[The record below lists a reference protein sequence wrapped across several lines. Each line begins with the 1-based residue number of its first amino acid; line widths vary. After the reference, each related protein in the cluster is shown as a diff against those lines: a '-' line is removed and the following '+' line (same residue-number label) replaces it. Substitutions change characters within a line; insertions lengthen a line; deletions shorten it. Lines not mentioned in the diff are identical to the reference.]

1 MVKHEERLI
10 DPDADAIV
18 SAMTAAA
25 AGANKRC
32 RLRTLA
38 DAPPKWHK
46 LARDV
51 AAKPEGHQMFRGGR
65 GGVPASQVLVAW
77 WTDPIGRKHVV
88 FRGRR
93 VENYE
98 ARRLLHAEELEAR
111 LPLWHAYPEYVYRV
125 RVGKVARVVCACGC
139 GAAGAPEVL
148 GWMGATCGPC
158 SDRAQEAGADALRDN
173 APGVLYGERE
183 PLGAVA
189 CSPDGAFVAAAEGE
203 HGVTLWNT
211 KTRER
216 HTFEFPGHQPWDV
229 AITHDNRYL
238 LVCGRGYTGTAN
250 DGLWAVIDLSANPPE
265 RVKTMRE
272 TSRAGIRVI
281 ARPDGTAVVHHLN
294 PPNVVTYA
302 NVVEVPSGEPQRF
315 AALPAGVLGR
325 AAISPDGKRLATAGE
340 RTIVIE
346 LDTGKTVANAALTS
360 SQIVAFGSDGN
371 AVYGDFRE
379 SGLAA
384 INSITGRAKGAT
396 PIADRPLF
404 ATTGPLKALAVDPG
418 GAFVY
423 AGTSEGWV
431 VAFDAKSLAV
441 RAAFEW
447 HMGAVAGL
455 AITADGKKLFSSG
468 RDGCVKVW
476 PIRDLMT
483 CA

>member
-1 MVKHEERLI
+1 MGV
-10 DPDADAIV
+10 
-18 SAMTAAA
+18 
-25 AGANKRC
+25 
-32 RLRTLA
+32 
-38 DAPPKWHK
+38 PP
-46 LARDV
+46 A
-51 AAKPEGHQMFRGGR
+51 
-65 GGVPASQVLVAW
+65 VPASQVLVAW
-77 WTDPIGRKHVV
+77 WTDPVGRKHVV

-93 VENYE
+93 VEHHE
-98 ARRLLHAEELEAR
+98 ARRLLHAEELEDR

-125 RVGKVARVVCACGC
+125 RVGKAERVVCACGC
-139 GAAGAPEVL
+139 GAAGAPELL

-158 SDRAQEAGADALRDN
+158 SDRREEAGADALRAN
-173 APGVLYGERE
+173 APGVLHGERE

-189 CSPDGAFVAAAEGE
+189 CAPDGTFVAAVEGE

-216 HTFEFPGHQPWDV
+216 FAFEFPGMQPWDV
-229 AITHDNRYL
+229 AITPDARHL
-238 LVCGRGYTGTAN
+238 LVVGRGYPGTAN
-250 DGLWAVIDLSANPPE
+250 DGLWAAIDLSAKEPA
-265 RVKTMRE
+265 RVK
-272 TSRAGIRVI
+272 SARATDPPAIRVL
-281 ARPDGTAVVHHLN
+281 ARPDGRAVVHRLN
-294 PPNVVTYA
+294 PPEVNTFADMVL
-302 NVVEVPSGEPQRF
+302 VPSGARERSVT
-315 AALPAGVLGR
+315 LPAGALGG
-325 AAISPDGKRLATAGE
+325 AALSQCGTKLATAGN
-340 RTIVIE
+340 RTVVID

-360 SQIVAFGSDGN
+360 SNVVAFGSDGN

-423 AGTSEGWV
+423 AGTGEGWV

-455 AITADGKKLFSSG
+455 AITADGTKLFSSG

>member
-10 DPDADAIV
+10 DPDAGAIV

-32 RLRTLA
+32 RARTLP
-38 DAPPKWHK
+38 DAPPKWRK

-77 WTDPIGRKHVV
+77 WTDPVGRKHVV

-98 ARRLLHAEELEAR
+98 ARRLLHAEELETR

-125 RVGKVARVVCACGC
+125 RVGKAERVVCACGC

-158 SDRAQEAGADALRDN
+158 SDRAEEAGADALRAN
-173 APGVLYGERE
+173 APGVLYGERH

-189 CSPDGAFVAAAEGE
+189 CSPCGTFVAAGEGD

-211 KTRER
+211 NTRER
-216 HTFEFPGHQPWDV
+216 HTFEFPGRHPRDV
-229 AITHDNRYL
+229 AITHDSRYL
-238 LVCGRGYTGTAN
+238 LVCGVGLVLGI
-250 DGLWAVIDLSANPPE
+250 GLWAAFDLSANPPARLE
-265 RVKTMRE
+265 PTIE
-272 TSRAGIRVI
+272 TDPPAIRVL
-281 ARPDGTAVVHHLN
+281 ARADGRAVLHRLN
-294 PPNVVTYA
+294 PPEVNTFADTVL
-302 NVVEVPSGEPQRF
+302 VPSGEPQRT
-315 AALPAGVLGR
+315 ALLPAGALGG
-325 AAISPDGKRLATAGE
+325 AALSPCGTRLATAGYRVAIVDLLSGNIE
-340 RTIVIE
+340 R
-346 LDTGKTVANAALTS
+346 DTHAPCSSVVFSHDGKT
-360 SQIVAFGSDGN
+360 
-371 AVYGDFRE
+371 VYGDFDQVPF
-379 SGLAA
+379 GALDAD
-384 INSITGRAKGAT
+384 TGRSKGSV
-396 PIADRPLF
+396 PKADRDLF
-404 ATTGPLKALAVDPG
+404 RTTGPLKALAVDPA

-431 VAFDAKSLAV
+431 VAFDAKTLAV

-455 AITADGKKLFSSG
+455 AITADGTKLFSSG